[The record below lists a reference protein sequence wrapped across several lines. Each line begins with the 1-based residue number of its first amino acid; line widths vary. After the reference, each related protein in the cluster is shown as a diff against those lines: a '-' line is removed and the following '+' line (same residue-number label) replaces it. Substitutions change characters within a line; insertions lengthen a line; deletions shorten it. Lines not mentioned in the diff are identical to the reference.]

1 MTFLIDTHTLLWA
14 AIEPEKLS
22 DRVRNIL
29 MDRSAELLVSIAL
42 PWEMAIKNGAGKLPE
57 ADPIL
62 RNFERLMA
70 AAGYRILETSVRH
83 VVQSGG
89 LPLHHRDPF
98 DRLLVAQALDLRLPI
113 LSCDEVFDRYAVQRI
128 WK

>member
-1 MTFLIDTHTLLWA
+1 VTFLIDTHTLLWA
-14 AIEPEKLS
+14 ATEPEKLP
-22 DRVRNIL
+22 DRVRGIL
-29 MDRSAELLVSIAL
+29 IDESSELLVSIVV
-42 PWEMAIKNGAGKLPE
+42 PWEMAIKNGVGKLRE

-62 RNFERLMA
+62 RDFERLMI

-83 VVQSGG
+83 VVQSGR

-98 DRLLVAQALDLRLPI
+98 DRLLAAQALDLRLPI
-113 LSCDEVFDRYAVQRI
+113 LSCDKVFDRYAVRRI